1 MSQRPTASQSH
12 VPRTD
17 FGAVGVG
24 CDGRII
30 DSHNTDLVFP
40 ESTTNAW
47 WTAQFSSMQKIT
59 TFLIIYRDWL
69 TTEDRITKYYT
80 TVGNATQFATNP
92 KCVNVGS
99 MTNGGWYSC
108 SPQPLFGSYFSILCD
123 GVINYANHLNFPEIM
138 LYSEE
143 VI

>member
-12 VPRTD
+12 EPYPD
-17 FGAVGVG
+17 YGAVNVG

-30 DSHNTDLVFP
+30 ESMGTDLVHP
-40 ESTTNAW
+40 DSTTNAW

-59 TFLIIYRDWL
+59 TFLIINRDDTSL
-69 TTEDRITKYYT
+69 IARITNYYT
-80 TVGNATQFATNP
+80 TVGNATTFATNP

-99 MTNGGWYSC
+99 MTDGGWYSC
-108 SPQPLFGSYFSILCD
+108 SPQPLFGSYFSIL
-123 GVINYANHLNFPEIM
+123 GNNEWLHFNEIM